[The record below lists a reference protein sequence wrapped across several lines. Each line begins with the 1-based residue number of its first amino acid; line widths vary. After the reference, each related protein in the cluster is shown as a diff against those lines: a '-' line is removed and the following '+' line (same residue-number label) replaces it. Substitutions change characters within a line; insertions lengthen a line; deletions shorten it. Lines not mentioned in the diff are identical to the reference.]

1 MKNAAIILTFNE
13 SIHLER
19 CVKSLQSYFNQIY
32 IVDSFS
38 TDQTK
43 KIAQK
48 LPVIFLEN
56 KFINHSQ
63 QFNWALKKIDKN
75 TGWVLRI
82 DADEYLTNAL
92 GAEISTKLEKLDNSI
107 NGIFIPRK
115 IIFKDK
121 LIRFGGINQTKVLR
135 LFRYGYGKCD
145 DRWMDEHIHVRGKKI
160 AFTNSIIDENL
171 KSLTWWINKHN
182 SYASKEA
189 YELIKLKILTNQGAE
204 IKNNLENRKIKYYY
218 KTPIILRSILYFI
231 YRYFFNVG
239 FLDGLRGFCFHFMQA
254 FWYRLL
260 VDMKYLEV
268 MDKYK
273 NKKHSLKKAI
283 KENLLI
289 DIKSN

>member
-1 MKNAAIILTFNE
+1 MKKTAIILTFNE

-19 CVKSLQSYFNQIY
+19 CVKSIQNYFNQIY
-32 IVDSFS
+32 IIDSFS

-43 KIAQK
+43 EIAQK

-75 TGWVLRI
+75 TSWVLRI
-82 DADEYLTNAL
+82 DADEYITNAL
-92 GAEISTKLEKLDNSI
+92 GVEISTKLEKLEKSI

-121 LIRFGGINQTKVLR
+121 LIRFGGINPTKVLR

-145 DRWMDEHIHVRGKKI
+145 SRWMDEHIHVRGKKI

-189 YELIKLKILTNQGAE
+189 YELIKFQILTNQRAD

-218 KTPIILRSILYFI
+218 KSPIILRSFLYFI
-231 YRYFFNVG
+231 YRYFFKFG
-239 FLDGLRGFCFHFMQA
+239 FLDGLRGFCFHFMHA

-273 NKKHSLKKAI
+273 NKRYSLKKAI
-283 KENLLI
+283 KDNLLI
-289 DIKSN
+289 DIK

>member
-1 MKNAAIILTFNE
+1 MNNSAIILTFNE
-13 SIHLER
+13 SVHLER
-19 CVKSLQSYFNQIY
+19 FVKSIENYFNNIY

-43 KIAQK
+43 EIAQK

-63 QFNWALKKIDKN
+63 QFNWALNKIDKN
-75 TGWVLRI
+75 TDWVFRI
-82 DADEYLTNAL
+82 DADEYITNAL
-92 GAEISTKLEKLDNSI
+92 GFEILKKLEKLDKSV

-115 IIFKDK
+115 IIFKGK
-121 LIRFGGINQTKVLR
+121 LIRFGGINPTKVLR
-135 LFRYGYGKCD
+135 LFRYGYGSCD
-145 DRWMDEHIHVRGKKI
+145 SRWMDEHIKVSGKTT

-171 KSLTWWINKHN
+171 KSLTWWISKHN
-182 SYASKEA
+182 NYASKEA
-189 YELIKLKILTNQGAE
+189 YELIKLNQITKKIN
-204 IKNNLENRKIKYYY
+204 NNLENKKIKYYY
-218 KTPIILRSILYFI
+218 KTPIILRSFLYFI
-231 YRYFFNVG
+231 YRYFFNFG
-239 FLDGLRGFCFHFMQA
+239 FLDGLRGFSFHFMQA

-273 NKKHSLKKAI
+273 NKRYSLKKAI

-289 DIKSN
+289 DLK